1 MIGTRATALPALL
14 VVAALFAGCKKE
26 VTNEQSTETDPTVD
40 WEASSGDDGGDG
52 SGDTGAEAAMAEDD
66 VQDAGPSLVIVGA
79 APVEAAAR

>member
-40 WEASSGDDGGDG
+40 WEVSGDDGGDG

-66 VQDAGPSLVIVGA
+66 VQEAGPSLVIVGA

>member
-40 WEASSGDDGGDG
+40 WEASDASDGGDG
-52 SGDTGAEAAMAEDD
+52 GGDTGAEAAMAEDD

-79 APVEAAAR
+79 GPVEGAAR